1 MAAEYTPY
9 FDGMNKGQGFNTFTQ
24 ELCLNNAVTVT
35 SGPTP
40 PPTPF
45 KRSYESVEINSYE
58 ELTKSL
64 HITAGA
70 AITGWGQSGKVDVE
84 YLNRESFEKSDITFE
99 VKVDVEHQG
108 RTTND
113 YSFNWTDPPNPN
125 STYGDR
131 FISGF
136 VEGGHFYA
144 LVSITS
150 FNQSQSQTV
159 KEAAQ
164 VTMTMYG
171 VNGEISQEVERAI
184 ETLKQ
189 NSTIRISINETSGG
203 KRRDTPGDED
213 LKSIKQLADEFYK
226 NAEQHHYVR
235 WAILEKYV
243 NIPDFKNAFQPF
255 DYFVAIQKSF
265 FFLDD
270 FSKYMYFKSM
280 IQDVP
285 DNKFIDGHLQ
295 KAGFEKIRTDQIDL
309 IRRKACTTY
318 FSPRSFRI
326 DVLRAIKTLSYVAQ
340 RMSTSDGNYSDSI
353 RSTLQTG
360 ATKLFDVKVYD
371 FDTVDGSTVV
381 SFASSTSGNGFTAM
395 IGMRATGI
403 PEMKE
408 DSHFYVFESRENQV
422 SQEPVRVAVSGLSS
436 RNYLRLSQESVPRSP
451 MFHREIAAAQPKD
464 GALFSFYVAGA

>member
-24 ELCLNNAVTVT
+24 ELCLNHAVTVE
-35 SGPTP
+35 SGSPP

-45 KRSYESVEINSYE
+45 KRSYDSVEINSYE

-84 YLNRESFEKSDITFE
+84 YLDRESFEKSDITFE

-125 STYGDR
+125 TTYGDR

-150 FNQSQSQTV
+150 FNQSQSQKV

-171 VNGEISQEVERAI
+171 TSGEVSQEVERAI

-203 KRRDTPGDED
+203 KRKDTPGEED

-243 NIPDFKNAFQPF
+243 NIPNFKNAFQPF

-285 DNKFIDGHLQ
+285 DNKFIDGHFQ
-295 KAGFEKIRTDQIDL
+295 KAGFEKIRTDQIEL
-309 IRRKACTTY
+309 IRKKAW
-318 FSPRSFRI
+318 SFRI
-326 DVLRAIKTLSYVAQ
+326 DVLRAIKTLSYIAQ
-340 RMSTSDGNYSDSI
+340 RMPTRDGNYSDSI
-353 RSTLQTG
+353 RPTLQTG

-371 FDTVDGSTVV
+371 FNAVDGSTVV
-381 SFASSTSGNGFTAM
+381 SFASSTAGDGFTAM

-403 PEMKE
+403 PGMKE
-408 DSHFYVFESRENQV
+408 DSHFYIFESKENQL

-436 RNYLRLSQESVPRSP
+436 RNYLRLSRESVPRDP
-451 MFHREIAAAQPKD
+451 VFHREIAAAGPKNS
-464 GALFSFYVAGA
+464 GLFSFYVAGA